1 MRPKAKNKAN
11 EDITTSVSEA
21 LSQGLISTEGVVG
34 ILENVAKHH
43 KLPLPT
49 SIGFNPAT
57 CTVEDCRLLAETMF
71 NHGKY
76 AEMVSLRN
84 RLDKMVS
91 TLEKAREVMTSSA
104 PALRAIG

>member
-1 MRPKAKNKAN
+1 
-11 EDITTSVSEA
+11 
-21 LSQGLISTEGVVG
+21 
-34 ILENVAKHH
+34 
-43 KLPLPT
+43 
-49 SIGFNPAT
+49 
-57 CTVEDCRLLAETMF
+57 VEDCRLLAETMF